1 MKTHQKVTYTLP
13 KNIILDIDIIK
24 LMSFGEGIRISK
36 SALVKVSLLKSF
48 KLFEEEVIES
58 VVEKH

>member
-1 MKTHQKVTYTLP
+1 LKTHQKVTYTLP